1 MDKPAIR
8 LKMPEGSCLTMGAA
22 CSRRKPDSFPEHWS
36 PCCCCRWQPRRG
48 LASGETNE
56 TV

>member
-22 CSRRKPDSFPEHWS
+22 CSRRKPDSFPENWS